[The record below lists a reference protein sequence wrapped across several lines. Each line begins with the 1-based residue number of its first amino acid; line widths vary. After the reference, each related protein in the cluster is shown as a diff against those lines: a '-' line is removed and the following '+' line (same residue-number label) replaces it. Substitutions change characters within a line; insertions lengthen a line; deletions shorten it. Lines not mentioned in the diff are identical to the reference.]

1 MKRSAKMERE
11 KSDFCATFP
20 FSLSEK
26 KAGGRE
32 FFFSVLFFFFFLS
45 LSLKIKAP
53 MSSSREII
61 GRFDFSCEIE
71 VREIRKKKK
80 ESNERESLFPFF
92 SHSAAALTFFFFD
105 EKIEKKKPFP
115 FSLSLYRPW
124 SGSRSTAP
132 PACASS
138 GPGP

>member
-71 VREIRKKKK
+71 VLDISKRKEGK
-80 ESNERESLFPFF
+80 EGERGSLSFSTLQPRSPFF
-92 SHSAAALTFFFFD
+92 SNFPVFFV
-105 EKIEKKKPFP
+105 EKN
-115 FSLSLYRPW
+115 
-124 SGSRSTAP
+124 
-132 PACASS
+132 
-138 GPGP
+138 